1 MSDLRDE
8 SAALA
13 LIERERVPKTG
24 AAERAADALR
34 SAGMVSVA
42 NRIAHLSRAAAED
55 PEDDPIDPDSLR
67 RLTRFLI
74 EERQLPRPRIG
85 VSPGGIMQIEWRIA
99 GGGILAMEFP
109 PDGRI
114 GFAGVSGNERVSGTL
129 GKDAAMQ
136 AVKPFMD
143 KLGDDGDANTTR
155 RCSPTRGLSESG
167 FSGL

>member
-1 MSDLRDE
+1 MSDSRDE
-8 SAALA
+8 SAAFA
-13 LIERERVPKTG
+13 LMERERVPKTG
-24 AAERAADALR
+24 APECAADALR
-34 SAGMVSVA
+34 SAGMISVA
-42 NRIAHLSRAAAED
+42 NRIAYLSRAAAED

-114 GFAGVSGNERVSGTL
+114 CFAAVSGGERVSGTL
-129 GKDAAMQ
+129 GKDAAMR
-136 AVKPFMD
+136 AVKPFVD
-143 KLGDDGDANTTR
+143 RLGENQGALTYRAR
-155 RCSPTRGLSESG
+155 RRPPPYGFPLSRE
-167 FSGL
+167 

>member
-1 MSDLRDE
+1 MNDSRDE
-8 SAALA
+8 SALA
-13 LIERERVPKTG
+13 LIERAPQTR
-24 AAERAADALR
+24 AAAGAADALR

-55 PEDDPIDPDSLR
+55 PDDDPIDPESLR
-67 RLTRFLI
+67 RLTQFLI

-85 VSPGGIMQIEWRIA
+85 VSPGGVMQIEWRIE
-99 GGGILAMEFP
+99 GGGIIALEFP

-114 GFAGVSGNERVSGTL
+114 GFAGVSGSERVSGTL

-143 KLGDDGDANTTR
+143 KMGGD
-155 RCSPTRGLSESG
+155 
-167 FSGL
+167 

>member
-1 MSDLRDE
+1 MNDLRDE
-8 SAALA
+8 SATLA

-34 SAGMVSVA
+34 SAGMASVA
-42 NRIAHLSRAAAED
+42 NRIAYLSRAAAED
-55 PEDDPIDPDSLR
+55 PDDDPIDPDSLR

-114 GFAGVSGNERVSGTL
+114 GFAAVSGNERVSGTL

-136 AVKPFMD
+136 AVKPCMD
-143 KLGDDGDANTTR
+143 KLGDDSDA
-155 RCSPTRGLSESG
+155 G
-167 FSGL
+167 